1 MNDKLKKF
9 LLFLALLI
17 SYLTFELIYY
27 VIADIVNFDM
37 NNLTF
42 NDTLIL
48 NIIKFIFYTI
58 LLFVIYRKY
67 LIEKWQDFKKNF
79 AKYFD
84 ISLKYWLTGLVIM
97 YISNI
102 IITMF
107 TNDIGQNEQ
116 NVQNIINNSPLIAL
130 SMTTIFAPFIEEMI
144 FRKSLQDCFTNKTL
158 FIIISGFIFGYLHI
172 MGLNE
177 LILIIPYGSL
187 GIAFAYILSKT
198 NNIYCT
204 ILMHMLHNGLATILS
219 MVI

>member
-1 MNDKLKKF
+1 MSDKIKKW
-9 LLFLALLI
+9 LLFGSLLI
-17 SYLTFELIYY
+17 AFLGFELLYY
-27 VIADIVNFDM
+27 IIADII
-37 NNLTF
+37 NLDLSTLSF
-42 NDTLIL
+42 NATMFL
-48 NIIKFIFYTI
+48 NILKYVFFTV
-58 LLFVIYRKY
+58 LLIIIYHKY
-67 LIEKWQDFKKNF
+67 LVEKWYDFKSNF
-79 AKYFD
+79 SKYFD
-84 ISLKYWLTGLVIM
+84 FSLKYWLTGLVIM